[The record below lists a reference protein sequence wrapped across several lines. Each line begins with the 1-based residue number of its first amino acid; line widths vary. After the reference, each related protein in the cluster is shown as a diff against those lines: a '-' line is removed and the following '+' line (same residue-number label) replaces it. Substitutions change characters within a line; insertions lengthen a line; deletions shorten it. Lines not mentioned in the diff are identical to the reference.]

1 MERLKNIRINP
12 IVKKDLRV
20 LSRSMKIAWGLFA
33 YEAVLLIAFIFAI
46 WIIFEEFSGYGYSAD
61 YQAFV
66 VMFPVISVL
75 EFGIIALLMP
85 IMTATAVSGE
95 KERQTFD
102 ILLTTVMTPRA
113 IIRGKVASAVIR
125 VMVFMVGSIPLMALS
140 FTLGGLSW
148 INLFITMIAFLIFAI
163 LTGSLGIFASTL
175 TTKSIT
181 GIILTYVFY
190 FVYANASFVPTL
202 IILLASGFSSS
213 SSVSFLLLL
222 NPVSAITQM
231 FALMLGGN
239 DLFGAG
245 MSSSIT
251 GWVWVA
257 LSGASMIGFSI
268 LFQELAARRID
279 PLCGYIK
286 DTKKK
291 KQPSVALD
299 RPQPKQV
306 PENWAPGQVNAV
318 PDSQNAAMAATT
330 AAVPQNTAPMAQQ
343 GMPVMQPIAP
353 VSQPIASEVQP
364 ITPEVQPIT
373 LEVQSITPSAQSIA
387 PTAQPIAPEAQPIA
401 PSAQPIAPTAQPIV
415 PEERSIAPEVQPTAT
430 ETQPTG
436 SGIKDNSTF
445 TDSAGGQAN
454 G

>member
-33 YEAVLLIAFIFAI
+33 YEAVLLIAFLFAI

-202 IILLASGFSSS
+202 IILFASGFSSS

-251 GWVWVA
+251 GWIWVA

-279 PLCGYIK
+279 PLCGYVK

-291 KQPSVALD
+291 KQPSVTLD
-299 RPQPKQV
+299 RPQPKQM
-306 PENWAPGQVNAV
+306 PENWAPGQENAAL
-318 PDSQNAAMAATT
+318 DSQNAAMAATM
-330 AAVPQNTAPMAQQ
+330 AAVPQNTAPMAQ
-343 GMPVMQPIAP
+343 P
-353 VSQPIASEVQP
+353 
-364 ITPEVQPIT
+364 
-373 LEVQSITPSAQSIA
+373 IA
-387 PTAQPIAPEAQPIA
+387 PTAQPIAPEAQPITPEVQSITPA
-401 PSAQPIAPTAQPIV
+401 AQPIAPTAQPIDPAV
-415 PEERSIAPEVQPTAT
+415 QTIAPTMQPITPEIQSITPEAQPMAPTVQPIAPEAQPIATETQPIAT

-436 SGIKDNSTF
+436 NSRNDNSTF

>member
-279 PLCGYIK
+279 PLCGYVK
-286 DTKKK
+286 GTKKK

-306 PENWAPGQVNAV
+306 PENWAPGQVNAT
-318 PDSQNAAMAATT
+318 PDSQNATM

-353 VSQPIASEVQP
+353 VSQPIAPEVQP
-364 ITPEVQPIT
+364 ITPTVQPIT
-373 LEVQSITPSAQSIA
+373 
-387 PTAQPIAPEAQPIA
+387 PEAQPIA

>member
-1 MERLKNIRINP
+1 MERIKNIRLNP

-33 YEAVLLIAFIFAI
+33 YEAVLLIVFLFAI

-66 VMFPVISVL
+66 VMFPVISAI

-190 FVYANASFVPTL
+190 FVYANASVVPTL
-202 IILLASGFSSS
+202 IILFASGFSSS
-213 SSVSFLLLL
+213 GSVSMLMLL

-231 FALMLGGN
+231 FALMLGGS

-245 MSSSIT
+245 MNLRIT
-251 GWVWVA
+251 GWIWVA
-257 LSGASMIGFSI
+257 LAGAAMLGFSI

-279 PLCGYIK
+279 PLHGYVK

-299 RPQPKQV
+299 LQQPKQV
-306 PENWAPGQVNAV
+306 PENWAPGQQNAV
-318 PDSQNAAMAATT
+318 PA
-330 AAVPQNTAPMAQQ
+330 
-343 GMPVMQPIAP
+343 QPIAP
-353 VSQPIASEVQP
+353 VTQPIAP
-364 ITPEVQPIT
+364 
-373 LEVQSITPSAQSIA
+373 EVQSIAPEAQPIA
-387 PTAQPIAPEAQPIA
+387 PTVQPIAPEAQPIA
-401 PSAQPIAPTAQPIV
+401 PTVQPITPEAQPVADEV
-415 PEERSIAPEVQPTAT
+415 PSEQS
-430 ETQPTG
+430 
-436 SGIKDNSTF
+436 SLNDDSSF
-445 TDSAGGQAN
+445 TDTTGGQEN

>member
-202 IILLASGFSSS
+202 IILFASGFSSS

-306 PENWAPGQVNAV
+306 PENWAPGQVNAT
-318 PDSQNAAMAATT
+318 PDSQNAAMAATM

-364 ITPEVQPIT
+364 IASEVQPIAPTVQPIAPEVQPIAPTVQPIAPEVQPIAPAVQPIVPEVQPIT
-373 LEVQSITPSAQSIA
+373 PAVQPITP
-387 PTAQPIAPEAQPIA
+387 
-401 PSAQPIAPTAQPIV
+401 
-415 PEERSIAPEVQPTAT
+415 
-430 ETQPTG
+430 ETQ
-436 SGIKDNSTF
+436 SAESSVKDNSTL

>member
-1 MERLKNIRINP
+1 MERIKNIRLNP

-33 YEAVLLIAFIFAI
+33 YEAVLLIVFLFAI

-66 VMFPVISVL
+66 VMFPVISAI

-190 FVYANASFVPTL
+190 FVYANASVVPTL
-202 IILLASGFSSS
+202 IILFASGFSSS
-213 SSVSFLLLL
+213 GSVSMLMLL

-231 FALMLGGN
+231 FALMLGGS

-245 MSSSIT
+245 MNSSIT
-251 GWVWVA
+251 GWIWVA
-257 LSGASMIGFSI
+257 LAGAVMLGFSI

-279 PLCGYIK
+279 PLHGYVK
-286 DTKKK
+286 DTKNGIFETEATGTNATLS
-291 KQPSVALD
+291 QPYLVFNGHNLTLFYLNIASF
-299 RPQPKQV
+299 
-306 PENWAPGQVNAV
+306 
-318 PDSQNAAMAATT
+318 
-330 AAVPQNTAPMAQQ
+330 
-343 GMPVMQPIAP
+343 PIP
-353 VSQPIASEVQP
+353 VSKIPWCQHPTSWGGPLMRLATQRAVF
-364 ITPEVQPIT
+364 
-373 LEVQSITPSAQSIA
+373 PSLFLKRDAQTRHA
-387 PTAQPIAPEAQPIA
+387 D
-401 PSAQPIAPTAQPIV
+401 
-415 PEERSIAPEVQPTAT
+415 R
-430 ETQPTG
+430 
-436 SGIKDNSTF
+436 
-445 TDSAGGQAN
+445 
-454 G
+454 

>member
-1 MERLKNIRINP
+1 MERIKNIRINP

-33 YEAVLLIAFIFAI
+33 YEAVLLIAFLFAI

-66 VMFPVISVL
+66 VMFPVISVI
-75 EFGIIALLMP
+75 EFAIIALLMP

-190 FVYANASFVPTL
+190 FVYANASVVPTL
-202 IILLASGFSSS
+202 IILFASGFSSTG
-213 SSVSFLLLL
+213 SVSMLMLL

-245 MSSSIT
+245 MNSSIT
-251 GWVWVA
+251 GWIWVA
-257 LSGASMIGFSI
+257 LAGAAMIGFSI

-279 PLCGYIK
+279 PLHGYVK

-299 RPQPKQV
+299 RSQPKQV
-306 PENWAPGQVNAV
+306 PENWTPGQ
-318 PDSQNAAMAATT
+318 QNVTPAQQNGMPSETAGAAA
-330 AAVPQNTAPMAQQ
+330 PQNITPITEQSGQSVAPVTQSIA
-343 GMPVMQPIAP
+343 PEVQPIAP
-353 VSQPIASEVQP
+353 V
-364 ITPEVQPIT
+364 T
-373 LEVQSITPSAQSIA
+373 
-387 PTAQPIAPEAQPIA
+387 QPIAPEAQPIA
-401 PSAQPIAPTAQPIV
+401 PVTQPITPEAQPIAPVTQP
-415 PEERSIAPEVQPTAT
+415 IAPEVQAITPVTQSVT
-430 ETQPTG
+430 PEVQPVTPETQPVTNDVPAVQ
-436 SGIKDNSTF
+436 SSITDNSSV
-445 TDSAGGQAN
+445 TDTTGGQEN

>member
-279 PLCGYIK
+279 PLCGYVK
-286 DTKKK
+286 GTKKK

-306 PENWAPGQVNAV
+306 PENWAPGQVNAT
-318 PDSQNAAMAATT
+318 PDSQNAAMAA
-330 AAVPQNTAPMAQQ
+330 VPQNIAPMAQQ

-353 VSQPIASEVQP
+353 VSQPIAPEVQPIASEVQPIASEVQPIAPTVQPIAPEVQPIAPTVQPIAPEVQP
-364 ITPEVQPIT
+364 ITPTVQPIT
-373 LEVQSITPSAQSIA
+373 PAVQPITP
-387 PTAQPIAPEAQPIA
+387 
-401 PSAQPIAPTAQPIV
+401 
-415 PEERSIAPEVQPTAT
+415 
-430 ETQPTG
+430 ETQ
-436 SGIKDNSTF
+436 SAESSVKDNSTL